1 MSEQPKNTNRP
12 ARSGMTDKRELAWI
26 ILGIVVR
33 YVIVPSIVIFA
44 SSLLSSINTT
54 LSQLSQKVDEVSRV
68 AQQTKADSE
77 SYRLVVDKQLE
88 FLDYRITLLEG
99 VYGRLYPELLGEL
112 PTRPTR
118 DVSSLVKPINKQ

>member
-1 MSEQPKNTNRP
+1 MSEQPKNMNRP
-12 ARSGMTDKRELAWI
+12 ARLGMTDKRELAWL

-33 YVIVPSIVIFA
+33 YVIVPSVVIFA

-54 LSQLSQKVDEVSRV
+54 LSQLSHKVDEVSRL

-99 VYGRLYPELLGEL
+99 VYGRIYPELLGEH
-112 PTRPTR
+112 PARPAGNA
-118 DVSSLVKPINKQ
+118 SPLGKPINKQ